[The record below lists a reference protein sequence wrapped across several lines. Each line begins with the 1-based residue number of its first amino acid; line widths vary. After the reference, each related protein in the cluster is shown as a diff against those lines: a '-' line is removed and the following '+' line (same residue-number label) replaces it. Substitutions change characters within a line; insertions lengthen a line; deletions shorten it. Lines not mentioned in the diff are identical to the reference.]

1 MKPNL
6 EPIRAKLK
14 AHGIEPQF
22 ITRSQLSIVV
32 HLDTKRNAEAAVQ
45 ALKGIGET
53 FALGE
58 VQLGGGKVWRITFRL
73 RNNPLTPT

>member
-1 MKPNL
+1 MKTNL

-14 AHGIEPQF
+14 AHGIEPEFVATGYQG
-22 ITRSQLSIVV
+22 IVV

-58 VQLGGGKVWRITFRL
+58 VLGGTRFWRITFRL